1 MYDSADT
8 SHATGIRLNPEP
20 TPTPGEVR
28 GYKEDCEMYPDD
40 RLPFDDVSAEAAESL
55 AQSWGY
61 SECDETWSAMV
72 GWATGLL
79 HDGSNDED

>member
-1 MYDSADT
+1 
-8 SHATGIRLNPEP
+8 
-20 TPTPGEVR
+20 
-28 GYKEDCEMYPDD
+28 MYPDD
-40 RLPFDDVSAEAAESL
+40 RLPFDDVPTEAAESL

-61 SECDETWSAMV
+61 SECDESWSAIV